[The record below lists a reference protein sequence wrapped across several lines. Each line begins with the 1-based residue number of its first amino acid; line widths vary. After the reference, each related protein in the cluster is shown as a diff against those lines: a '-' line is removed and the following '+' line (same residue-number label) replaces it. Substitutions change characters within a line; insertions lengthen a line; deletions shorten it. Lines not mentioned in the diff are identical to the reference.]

1 MLADGP
7 DVVALIAFNAYV
19 AFFAATWGPIVW
31 VLLGEMF
38 PNRIRATALAVAA
51 SAQWIANFLVSQFFL
66 VLLDAFGNNVGGPFA
81 IFGVFS
87 ALSIPFVLR
96 LVPETKG
103 KSLEEIE
110 KEMTK
115 R

>member
-1 MLADGP
+1 MGP
-7 DVVALIAFNAYV
+7 DRLGAYRRDLP
-19 AFFAATWGPIVW
+19 AERARIGSSFGSAANW
-31 VLLGEMF
+31 LG
-38 PNRIRATALAVAA
+38 
-51 SAQWIANFLVSQFFL
+51 NFIVSQFFL

-87 ALSIPFVLR
+87 ALSIPFVMR
-96 LVPETKG
+96 LVPETNG

-110 KEMTK
+110 EEMTK

>member
-1 MLADGP
+1 MGP
-7 DVVALIAFNAYV
+7 DRLGAYRRDLP
-19 AFFAATWGPIVW
+19 AERARHRSSFGSAANW
-31 VLLGEMF
+31 LG
-38 PNRIRATALAVAA
+38 
-51 SAQWIANFLVSQFFL
+51 NFIVSQFFL

>member
-1 MLADGP
+1 MGP
-7 DVVALIAFNAYV
+7 DRLGAYRRDLPAERARHRLI
-19 AFFAATWGPIVW
+19 
-31 VLLGEMF
+31 LRLGGE
-38 PNRIRATALAVAA
+38 LG
-51 SAQWIANFLVSQFFL
+51 NFIVSQFFL

>member
-1 MLADGP
+1 M
-7 DVVALIAFNAYV
+7 
-19 AFFAATWGPIVW
+19 
-31 VLLGEMF
+31 
-38 PNRIRATALAVAA
+38 
-51 SAQWIANFLVSQFFL
+51 
-66 VLLDAFGNNVGGPFA
+66 LLDAFGNNVGGPFA
-81 IFGVFS
+81 IFGLFS

>member
-1 MLADGP
+1 MGP
-7 DVVALIAFNAYV
+7 DRLGAYRRDLPAERARHRLI
-19 AFFAATWGPIVW
+19 
-31 VLLGEMF
+31 LRLG
-38 PNRIRATALAVAA
+38 RANWLG
-51 SAQWIANFLVSQFFL
+51 NFIVSQFFL